1 MDAGRLWKSESN
13 TTSRDSSLQR
23 LIFLRAQVKQ
33 KVRRGLVVAYSPSSV
48 SQIIAHAIMQVPA
61 REQKRIMDRFVQM
74 KQRELG
80 TVIVSVR

>member
-1 MDAGRLWKSESN
+1 
-13 TTSRDSSLQR
+13 
-23 LIFLRAQVKQ
+23 
-33 KVRRGLVVAYSPSSV
+33 
-48 SQIIAHAIMQVPA
+48 MQVPA